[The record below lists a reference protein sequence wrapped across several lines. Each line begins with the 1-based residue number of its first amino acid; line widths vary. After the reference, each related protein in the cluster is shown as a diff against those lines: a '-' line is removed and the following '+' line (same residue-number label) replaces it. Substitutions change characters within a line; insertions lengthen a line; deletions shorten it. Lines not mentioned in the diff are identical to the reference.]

1 MRNTKIIHQVTFKH
15 MKMNAKRTVLSI
27 VGIAL
32 MVMLL
37 TCVFVGKDTAFR
49 YFVDIASVKNG
60 SYHYAVY
67 DIDREKLKQ
76 IKELNGITEIAV
88 TEDLKYSD
96 FEMSANPQKPFVN
109 VRRYAPSAFEWM
121 NIKLVDGRLPENG
134 NEIVISEEAIKDG
147 STVKIGDK
155 ISTSTFRRFFRNNN
169 TSGEMGI
176 QYPVFR
182 IPAGETVEAPYNMFY
197 FVPGTEFGDE
207 FYEYADELHEPTGFS
222 QEFTVVGII
231 ERPVFEEPICA
242 WYSVISIVD
251 EATLQS
257 DTFNALIMTDPNKAG
272 DSMIPRLGDIAGY
285 ENVQSNEY
293 ILIFS
298 GSSAEDALNFIV
310 RGAQIFFVTLIAL
323 ISVMLIYN
331 VFALSYDERAK
342 YLGMLSSVGAT
353 GKQKRS
359 SVYFEALT
367 MLIPALP
374 LGFALGLGV
383 VKIAAHFAAPMAEK
397 LFRFDGSAAITME
410 PVLAVKPATVIIVVL
425 LSVITVFISALIPAR
440 KISKVGPIESI
451 RGNKKSGKKKTKAKG
466 NPDRLIGK
474 SATGMLSSRFLK
486 NDKSKSFG
494 IIRAVAIFFLVTV
507 VVYFGASLVIMMANY
522 KLMDNNIRMKYG
534 SDRDWV
540 MQIYDAKDLIDRN
553 EMRELIENAEG
564 TSDITVCRYGSFE
577 LEIDN
582 DALSDEYWDALYK
595 VMSMF
600 YKPGEYSK
608 EQFLAEQKNDD
619 YPKTTVGV
627 IAFEDEVFNKMAKEV
642 NAVSAGEGEIPC
654 ILVTNLAVSTDQ
666 FSMGKARDFKYI
678 EVNDPYKVQEGEDLP
693 LYSTSITREE
703 AERYHVAWDEVP
715 HPEIDLNGAPV
726 NFKVIKKVTTDE
738 ISNYL
743 DGSGEIML
751 NIIVP
756 MSVAEYID
764 KINVGELDTGIFF
777 NCDNKATL
785 DMLASMCDQFYDQG
799 AGASISQTNGYAA
812 EFSEIIA
819 YLIRTVLIVF
829 TAIASAICLLNV
841 YSSISG
847 LMVSRR
853 KHFAVLKSMGST
865 FKQLLAT
872 EIRESAGMLLAAILI
887 AFPITGI
894 ICHYLSKIFISRFG
908 YFTISFPWLQS
919 AGLVVFIAAAVLLMT
934 YICVRREN
942 KIDIIE
948 EIKRESI

>member
-1 MRNTKIIHQVTFKH
+1 MKNTKIIHQVTFKH
-15 MKMNAKRTVLSI
+15 MKMNAKRTILSI
-27 VGIAL
+27 AGIAL

-37 TCVFVGKDTAFR
+37 TCVFIGKDTAFQ
-49 YFVDIASVKNG
+49 YFVDIGSMKNG

-67 DIDREKLKQ
+67 NIDREKLDQ
-76 IKELNGITEIAV
+76 IKSMEGITEIAV

-109 VRRYAPSAFEWM
+109 VRRYSPSAFEWM

-134 NEIVISEEAIKDG
+134 NEVVISEEAIKDG
-147 STVKIGDK
+147 SSVKIGDK
-155 ISTSTFRRFFRNNN
+155 INTSTFRRFFRNNN
-169 TSGEMGI
+169 TSGEFGI
-176 QYPVFR
+176 QYPVFKV
-182 IPAGETVEAPYNMFY
+182 PAGETLEAPYNMFY

-207 FYEYADELHEPTGFS
+207 FYESAEEIHEPTGFS
-222 QEFTVVGII
+222 QEFTVVGIVEAPI
-231 ERPVFEEPICA
+231 FEEPICA
-242 WYSVISIVD
+242 WYSVISVVD
-251 EATLQS
+251 EAAVTS
-257 DTFNALIMTDPNKAG
+257 DTFNALIMTDPNKTRG
-272 DSMIPRLGDIAGY
+272 DFIPRLDDIVGY
-285 ENVQSNEY
+285 KNVQVNDY
-293 ILIFS
+293 VLAFS
-298 GSSAEDALNFIV
+298 GSSSEGAINFVV
-310 RGAQIFFVTLIAL
+310 RGAQVFFVTLIAL

-383 VKIAAHFAAPMAEK
+383 VKIAAHFAGPMAEK
-397 LFRFDGSAAITME
+397 LFSFDGSAVTALE
-410 PVLAVKPATVIIVVL
+410 PALSIKPTAVIVVIV
-425 LSVITVFISALIPAR
+425 LSIITVFISALIPAR

-451 RGNKKSGKKKTKAKG
+451 RGNKKSGKKKTKSKG
-466 NPDRLIGK
+466 NPDRLIGR

-507 VVYFGASLVIMMANY
+507 VVYFGASLVIMMVNY
-522 KLMDNNIRMKYG
+522 KLMDNNIRFKYG
-534 SDRDWV
+534 ADRDWV
-540 MQIYDAKDLIDRN
+540 MQIYDAGDLIDRN

-564 TSDITVCRYGSFE
+564 TSDITVCRYSSFG
-577 LEIDN
+577 LMIDN
-582 DALSDEYWDALYK
+582 DLLSDEYWDARYN

-600 YKPGEYSK
+600 HKPGEYSK
-608 EQFLAEQKNDD
+608 EQFLKEEKNDE
-619 YPKTTVGV
+619 YPKTDVGI

-642 NAVSAGEGEIPC
+642 NSLPAGEGEMPC
-654 ILVTNLAVSTDQ
+654 IVVTNMSISTDQ
-666 FSMGKARDFKYI
+666 FMMGKARDFKYI
-678 EVNDPYKVQEGEDLP
+678 KVNDPYKIQEGEDLP
-693 LYSTSITREE
+693 LYSVSLTREE
-703 AERYHVAWDEVP
+703 AERYHVDWDTIP
-715 HPEIDLNGAPV
+715 HPETDLNGAPA
-726 NFKVIKKVTTDE
+726 NFKVIKKVTTDD
-738 ISNYL
+738 ISDYM
-743 DGSGEIML
+743 DGSGEISL

-764 KINVGELDTGIFF
+764 KINVEELDTGIFF
-777 NCDNKATL
+777 NCQNKETL
-785 DMLASMCDQFYDQG
+785 NMLASLCDQYYEQG
-799 AGASISQTNGYAA
+799 AGASVSQTNGTNV
-812 EFSEIIA
+812 EFREIIA
-819 YLIRTVLIVF
+819 YLIRTVLVVF
-829 TAIASAICLLNV
+829 TVISSAICLLNV

-865 FKQLLAT
+865 FKQLLVT
-872 EIRESAGMLLAAILI
+872 EIRESAGMLIASILI
-887 AFPITGI
+887 AFPVTGI
-894 ICHYLSKIFISRFG
+894 ICYYLSKIFISRFG

-919 AGLVVFIAAAVLLMT
+919 AGLIVFIVAAVLLMT
-934 YICVRREN
+934 FICVRREN

>member
-1 MRNTKIIHQVTFKH
+1 MRNTKIIHQVTYKH
-15 MKMNAKRTVLSI
+15 MKMNVKRTILSI
-27 VGIAL
+27 AGIAL

-49 YFVDIASVKNG
+49 YFVDIVSAKKG

-67 DIDREKLKQ
+67 DIDREKLDQ
-76 IKELNGITEIAV
+76 IKSMEGITEIAV

-96 FEMSANPQKPFVN
+96 FEKSANPQKPFVN
-109 VRRYAPSAFEWM
+109 VRRYSPSAFEWM

-147 STVKIGDK
+147 SAVKIGDK

-207 FYEYADELHEPTGFS
+207 FYESAEEIHEPTGFS

-231 ERPVFEEPICA
+231 ERPSFEEPICA
-242 WYSVISIVD
+242 WYSAISIVD
-251 EATLQS
+251 EGALQS

-272 DSMIPRLGDIAGY
+272 DGFFIKLSDLAG
-285 ENVQSNEY
+285 EKNLQINDFV
-293 ILIFS
+293 LAFS
-298 GSSAEDALNFIV
+298 GSSSEGAINFVV
-310 RGAQIFFVTLIAL
+310 RGAQVFFVTLIAL

-374 LGFALGLGV
+374 LGFVLGLGV

-410 PVLAVKPATVIIVVL
+410 PMLEVKPATVIVVIL

-440 KISKVGPIESI
+440 KISKVGPVESI
-451 RGNKKSGKKKTKAKG
+451 RGNKKSGKKNNKTKG
-466 NPDRLIGK
+466 NPDRLIGR

-507 VVYFGASLVIMMANY
+507 VVYFGTSLVIMMVDY
-522 KLMDNNIRMKYG
+522 KLMDNNIRFKYA

-540 MQIYDAKDLIDRN
+540 MQIYDPEDLIDRN
-553 EMRELIENAEG
+553 EMRDLIENAEG
-564 TSDITVCRYGSFE
+564 TSDITVCRYSSFA
-577 LEIDN
+577 LMIDS
-582 DALSDEYWDALYK
+582 DSLSDEYWDARYN

-608 EQFLAEQKNDD
+608 EQFLEKEKNDE
-619 YPKTTVGV
+619 YQKPHVSI
-627 IAFEDEVFNKMAKEV
+627 IAFEDEVFDKMTKEV
-642 NAVSAGEGEIPC
+642 NALPAGEGEMPC
-654 ILVTNLAVSTDQ
+654 IVVTNMSISTDQ
-666 FSMGKARDFKYI
+666 FGIGKARDFKYI
-678 EVNDPYKVQEGEDLP
+678 KVNDPYKIQEGEDLP
-693 LYSTSITREE
+693 LYSMSLTREE
-703 AERYHVAWDEVP
+703 AERYNVDWDTIP
-715 HPEIDLNGAPV
+715 HPETDLNGAPAT
-726 NFKVIKKVTTDE
+726 FKVIKKVTTDD
-738 ISNYL
+738 ISDYM
-743 DGSGEIML
+743 DGSGEISL

-764 KINVGELDTGIFF
+764 KINVEELDTGIFF

-785 DMLASMCDQFYDQG
+785 NMLASLCDQYYEQG
-799 AGASISQTNGYAA
+799 AGASVSQTNGTNA
-812 EFSEIIA
+812 EFREIIA

-829 TAIASAICLLNV
+829 TVISSAICLLNV

-865 FKQLLAT
+865 CKQLLVT
-872 EIRESAGMLLAAILI
+872 EIRESTGMLLAAILI

-894 ICHYLSKIFISRFG
+894 ICRFLSKIFISRFG
-908 YFTISFPWLQS
+908 YFTISYPWLES
-919 AGLVVFIAAAVLLMT
+919 LGLVVFIAVAVLLMT

-948 EIKRESI
+948 EIKRESV

>member
-15 MKMNAKRTVLSI
+15 MKMNAKRTILSI

-37 TCVFVGKDTAFR
+37 TCVFVGKDTAFQ

-134 NEIVISEEAIKDG
+134 NEIVISEQAIKDG
-147 STVKIGDK
+147 SAVKIGDK

-176 QYPVFR
+176 QYPVFKM
-182 IPAGETVEAPYNMFY
+182 PAGETVEAPYNMFY

-207 FYEYADELHEPTGFS
+207 FYEHAEEIHEPTGFS

-231 ERPVFEEPICA
+231 EAPSFEEPICA

-251 EATLQS
+251 EAALKS

-272 DSMIPRLGDIAGY
+272 DGFFIKLRDIVG
-285 ENVQSNEY
+285 ENNLQINDYV
-293 ILIFS
+293 LVFS
-298 GSSAEDALNFIV
+298 GSSSEDALNFVV
-310 RGAQIFFVTLIAL
+310 RGAQIFFVVLIAL

-410 PVLAVKPATVIIVVL
+410 PVLAVKPATVIVVIL

-451 RGNKKSGKKKTKAKG
+451 RGNKNSGKKKKTAKG

-507 VVYFGASLVIMMANY
+507 VVYFGTSLVIMMADF
-522 KLMDNNIRMKYG
+522 KLKDNNIRFKYG
-534 SDRDWV
+534 ADRDWV
-540 MQIYDAKDLIDRN
+540 FQIYDLQDL
-553 EMRELIENAEG
+553 MTREEVRSIIENAEG

-582 DALSDEYWDALYK
+582 DSLSDEYWDAYYK
-595 VMSMF
+595 IASMF
-600 YKPGEYSK
+600 YKPGELTK
-608 EQFLAEQKNDD
+608 EDFLKDEKNGD
-619 YPKTTVGV
+619 YHQRPVGV

-642 NAVSAGEGEIPC
+642 NALSAGEGEMPC
-654 ILVTNLAVSTDQ
+654 IVVTNLSISTDQ
-666 FSMGKARDFKYI
+666 FMMGKARDYKYI
-678 EVNDPYKVQEGEDLP
+678 QVNDPYKVQDGEYLP
-693 LYSTSITREE
+693 LYSTSLTRAD
-703 AERYHVAWDEVP
+703 AERYNVDWDEVP
-715 HPEIDLNGAPV
+715 HPEIDLDGTPA

-743 DGSGEIML
+743 DGSGEVML

-764 KINVGELDTGIFF
+764 KINVNELDTGIFF
-777 NCDNKATL
+777 NCDNKNTL
-785 DMLASMCDQFYDQG
+785 NMLASLCDQLYEQG
-799 AGASISQTNGYAA
+799 GTAGVQQTNGTNA
-812 EFSEIIA
+812 EFREIIA

-872 EIRESAGMLLAAILI
+872 EIRESVGMLLAAILI